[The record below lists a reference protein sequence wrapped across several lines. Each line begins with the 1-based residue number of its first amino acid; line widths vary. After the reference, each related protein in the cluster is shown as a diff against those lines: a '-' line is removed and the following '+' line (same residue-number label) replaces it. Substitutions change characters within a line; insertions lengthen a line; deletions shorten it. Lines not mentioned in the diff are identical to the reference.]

1 VEDDGEMGL
10 DIVRQE
16 MAFESLFVDRQ
27 EVPEKPRQVLQ
38 ESSDS
43 CEEVETDLKVL
54 YKVKFGKTQQERV
67 FCFTE
72 MYMPDNPRRRKL
84 MVDFNRQIIEP
95 FPEHANE
102 SIRARKRLL
111 KENYKQCMRTHL

>member
-1 VEDDGEMGL
+1 MGL

-27 EVPEKPRQVLQ
+27 EVAEKPRQGLQ

-43 CEEVETDLKVL
+43 CEEVQTDLKVL
-54 YKVKFGKTQQERV
+54 YKVKIGKKQQERV
-67 FCFTE
+67 LCFTE

-84 MVDFNRQIIEP
+84 MVDFNR
-95 FPEHANE
+95 
-102 SIRARKRLL
+102 
-111 KENYKQCMRTHL
+111 